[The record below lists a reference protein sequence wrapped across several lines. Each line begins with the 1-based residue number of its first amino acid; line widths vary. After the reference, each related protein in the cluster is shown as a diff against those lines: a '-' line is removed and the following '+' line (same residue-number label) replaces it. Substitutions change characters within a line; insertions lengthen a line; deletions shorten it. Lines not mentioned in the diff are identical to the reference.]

1 MSLCVCGGFGEDG
14 KNVLGEDG
22 QFEQQQWKMPEGVQE
37 DRSVR

>member
-1 MSLCVCGGFGEDG
+1 MRRLREDG